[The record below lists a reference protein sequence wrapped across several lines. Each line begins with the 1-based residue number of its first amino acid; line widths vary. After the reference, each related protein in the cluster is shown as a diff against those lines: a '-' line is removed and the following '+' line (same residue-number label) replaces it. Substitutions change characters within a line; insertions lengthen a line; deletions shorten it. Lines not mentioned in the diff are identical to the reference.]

1 MVKLGHRHGLA
12 FRELRLARR
21 RIIPYR
27 SDVLRIL
34 SWASVFAVHILC
46 SISTTVFCLR
56 PFFSE
61 RSSLYLTVRKRTLCH
76 RHRESFVAGL
86 AALKMVH
93 FVSRSNTST
102 VTLRNALREEVRMYN

>member
-46 SISTTVFCLR
+46 SISTTVFFLR
-56 PFFSE
+56 PLFSE
-61 RSSLYLTVRKRTLCH
+61 RSSLYLTVAKRTLCP
-76 RHRESFVAGL
+76 
-86 AALKMVH
+86 
-93 FVSRSNTST
+93 
-102 VTLRNALREEVRMYN
+102 